1 MLIRT
6 GTLHYH
12 QGAGNE
18 AGQSRST
25 QSMQDLL
32 WSLRPVS
39 RYVMRWSR
47 YNTQYAIRPHMCV
60 PSMRFSL
67 LVLAVWIAHRVL
79 MYSTSAAKLTCVHY
93 RRCVYQ
99 FRSNTNRVS

>member
-39 RYVMRWSR
+39 RYVMR
-47 YNTQYAIRPHMCV
+47 
-60 PSMRFSL
+60 
-67 LVLAVWIAHRVL
+67 
-79 MYSTSAAKLTCVHY
+79 
-93 RRCVYQ
+93 
-99 FRSNTNRVS
+99 